1 MEEDAHSTP
10 TSTTSAAAPLSPN
23 IATLT
28 PRVDALREK
37 LAHDRMASS
46 ARKERKKSLEGSGDA
61 RSTIEGML
69 TARRT
74 ARKASLEAGID
85 PSSSG
90 AFLAGPPEWFTSFK
104 QGMEARVSDL
114 ENQLD
119 EKNDE
124 VQQLRERV
132 EALEAK
138 SGGEASESNGARDSE
153 SPPMNSEAAA
163 KPIPVP
169 KLSLGGSASEEAKQG
184 DKGQAS
190 ETKKESKIAS
200 PKTRPSTATTKV
212 VTHLTSTC
220 RSSALSSLSCSCHVS
235 LHDSLVH
242 YSCRLLPKRMQK
254 QEKITSRQSKR
265 RNGRVAGN
273 RNQSWTQPLQ

>member
-10 TSTTSAAAPLSPN
+10 TSTTSATAPLSPN

-153 SPPMNSEAAA
+153 SPPMNSEAA

-212 VTHLTSTC
+212 TS
-220 RSSALSSLSCSCHVS
+220 
-235 LHDSLVH
+235 
-242 YSCRLLPKRMQK
+242 PKTNAKAREDNVKAK
-254 QEKITSRQSKR
+254 QAKKR
-265 RNGRVAGN
+265 EGG
-273 RNQSWTQPLQ
+273 WK